1 MAVSYRKQM
10 NFENS
15 INFLNA
21 LDQYNASVGPPLE
34 PRPMGSIN
42 GPMSA
47 KSHKSSILTN
57 WAPLLPP
64 GGSKQP
70 SLEPR
75 RVTALNFTS
84 LQWFSRTTFGASA
97 HGFNKWAYECQKSE
111 VKNFNKGGP
120 FVASRWFKTTLP
132 GAEKGHR
139 IGFHLTS
146 MVQ

>member
-1 MAVSYRKQM
+1 MV
-10 NFENS
+10 S
-15 INFLNA
+15 IN
-21 LDQYNASVGPPLE
+21 E
-34 PRPMGSIN
+34 R
-42 GPMSA
+42 MSA
-47 KSHKSSILTN
+47 KSQKSRISTKE
-57 WAPLLPP
+57 APLLPP

-111 VKNFNKGGP
+111 VNNFNKGGP
-120 FVASRWFKTTLP
+120 FVASRWVKTTLP

-139 IGFHLTS
+139 IEFHPTS
-146 MVQ
+146 MFP